1 VQTRAGYVVF
11 FGGAEGGTLRV
22 GDELQQE
29 FDEVFLIIYI
39 IKILN

>member
-1 VQTRAGYVVF
+1 VVF

-29 FDEVFLIIYI
+29 FDEVFNYN
-39 IKILN
+39 KNFE